1 MMLRYL
7 NLPYYAD
14 AIQEG
19 VFRAIRKGKNLTPDL
34 GGTATTEEFT
44 SEIIRN
50 IK

>member
-14 AIQEG
+14 VIQEG
-19 VFRAIRKGKNLTPDL
+19 VFRAIRKGNNLTPDL
-34 GGTATTEEFT
+34 GGSANTRDFT
-44 SEIIRN
+44 REVIKN